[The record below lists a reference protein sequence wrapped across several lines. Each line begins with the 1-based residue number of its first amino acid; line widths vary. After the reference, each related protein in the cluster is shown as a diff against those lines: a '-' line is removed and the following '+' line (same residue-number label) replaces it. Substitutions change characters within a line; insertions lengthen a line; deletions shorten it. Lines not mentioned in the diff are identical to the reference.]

1 MDRQKFIYVNSYV
14 RSKLSLSYFPL
25 LFFTIFL
32 DKLNRRL
39 KQIYE
44 QIDIFKHMMHTWF
57 FLSIVSKAKKIY
69 TFRWN
74 RIEFI
79 HDAWYRGRASVQ
91 GRNMAVSGSRA
102 TRIDVTTFLMRI
114 PRFYS
119 SNIFRKKKKKKETKE
134 KRLYSHRFFIIFPLI
149 GRLYSNSKYSSR
161 CKKQE

>member
-1 MDRQKFIYVNSYV
+1 MEGSVRYLWINDVINIGGSFMDRQKFIYVNSYV

-102 TRIDVTTFLMRI
+102 TRIDVTT
-114 PRFYS
+114 S
-119 SNIFRKKKKKKETKE
+119 
-134 KRLYSHRFFIIFPLI
+134 FFDAYTAVLF
-149 GRLYSNSKYSSR
+149 
-161 CKKQE
+161 E